1 MLLSVKN
8 LSTEFPVKKGIVRAV
23 EDVSFD
29 VDQGEILAIVGESGS
44 GKSVTSLSIMGLL
57 AEPGHVAGGSL
68 EFEGKDLATLSEKQ
82 YRELRGNDMAMIF
95 QEPMTSLNPV
105 YRVGNQIVEA
115 IRTHEKVSKAEAKD
129 RAVDLLRKVGIPS
142 PEARINDYP
151 HQMSGGM
158 RQRVMIAMALAC
170 NPKLLIAD
178 EPTTALDVTIQ
189 AQILDLLGRL
199 RDDTGMAVLL
209 ITHDLGVVSETADR
223 VVVMYCG
230 QVVEEAEVRT
240 LFDHPMHPYTLGL
253 LKSIPRLEDDD
264 SKRLYMI
271 KGMVPNPLEM
281 PPGCHFSDRCDSCMD
296 ICRTK
301 VPELVD
307 VDGHKVRCFLYESA
321 DGEVKSEEA
330 IARAEAEALADVE
343 AAREV
348 ETAEALLS
356 AEDLREAE
364 IENTASNATASAQA
378 GAVELDILL
387 DVQHLTKRF
396 AADTNFFGK
405 ATSYVQAVDDVSFQI
420 RKGEAFGLV
429 GESGCG
435 KTTVGK
441 MLVNLLKPTSGKIVF
456 DGKELTAMKPAER
469 KQYCKDIQLIFQDP
483 YASLNPRMRIGD
495 IIAEPIITNN
505 ILPKDQVEDRVNELL
520 ERVGLANYMRNRYP
534 HEFSGGQR
542 QRVGIARALAV
553 NPKLIVCDEPVSAL
567 DVSIQAQVLNLL
579 DELKE
584 QFGLT
589 YLFIAHGLN
598 VVKHVSDR
606 VGVMYLGKMME
617 IAPKKALYADPL
629 SPYTQALLS
638 AIPSVDP
645 AAKKERIILEGD
657 VPSPIDPPPGCRFAS
672 RCFAKVNGCDEVMP
686 PLVEVKP
693 DHCVAC
699 HRYDKGGPGT
709 AVI

>member
-44 GKSVTSLSIMGLL
+44 GTSVTSLSIMGLL

-189 AQILDLLGRL
+189 AQILDLLRRL

-307 VDGHKVRCFLYESA
+307 DDGHKLRCVQYESA
-321 DGEVKSEEA
+321 DRDVKSEEA

-348 ETAEALLS
+348 ETAEALLA

-364 IENTASNATASAQA
+364 IE
-378 GAVELDILL
+378 EI
-387 DVQHLTKRF
+387 
-396 AADTNFFGK
+396 
-405 ATSYVQAVDDVSFQI
+405 
-420 RKGEAFGLV
+420 E
-429 GESGCG
+429 
-435 KTTVGK
+435 
-441 MLVNLLKPTSGKIVF
+441 
-456 DGKELTAMKPAER
+456 KEE
-469 KQYCKDIQLIFQDP
+469 
-483 YASLNPRMRIGD
+483 
-495 IIAEPIITNN
+495 E
-505 ILPKDQVEDRVNELL
+505 
-520 ERVGLANYMRNRYP
+520 
-534 HEFSGGQR
+534 
-542 QRVGIARALAV
+542 
-553 NPKLIVCDEPVSAL
+553 
-567 DVSIQAQVLNLL
+567 
-579 DELKE
+579 
-584 QFGLT
+584 
-589 YLFIAHGLN
+589 
-598 VVKHVSDR
+598 
-606 VGVMYLGKMME
+606 
-617 IAPKKALYADPL
+617 
-629 SPYTQALLS
+629 
-638 AIPSVDP
+638 
-645 AAKKERIILEGD
+645 
-657 VPSPIDPPPGCRFAS
+657 AS
-672 RCFAKVNGCDEVMP
+672 R
-686 PLVEVKP
+686 
-693 DHCVAC
+693 
-699 HRYDKGGPGT
+699 
-709 AVI
+709 

>member
-29 VDQGEILAIVGESGS
+29 VDQGEILAIVGKSGS

-189 AQILDLLGRL
+189 AQILDLLRRL

-348 ETAEALLS
+348 ETAEALLA

-364 IENTASNATASAQA
+364 IE
-378 GAVELDILL
+378 EI
-387 DVQHLTKRF
+387 
-396 AADTNFFGK
+396 
-405 ATSYVQAVDDVSFQI
+405 
-420 RKGEAFGLV
+420 E
-429 GESGCG
+429 
-435 KTTVGK
+435 
-441 MLVNLLKPTSGKIVF
+441 
-456 DGKELTAMKPAER
+456 KEE
-469 KQYCKDIQLIFQDP
+469 
-483 YASLNPRMRIGD
+483 
-495 IIAEPIITNN
+495 E
-505 ILPKDQVEDRVNELL
+505 
-520 ERVGLANYMRNRYP
+520 
-534 HEFSGGQR
+534 
-542 QRVGIARALAV
+542 
-553 NPKLIVCDEPVSAL
+553 
-567 DVSIQAQVLNLL
+567 
-579 DELKE
+579 
-584 QFGLT
+584 
-589 YLFIAHGLN
+589 
-598 VVKHVSDR
+598 
-606 VGVMYLGKMME
+606 
-617 IAPKKALYADPL
+617 
-629 SPYTQALLS
+629 
-638 AIPSVDP
+638 
-645 AAKKERIILEGD
+645 
-657 VPSPIDPPPGCRFAS
+657 AS
-672 RCFAKVNGCDEVMP
+672 R
-686 PLVEVKP
+686 
-693 DHCVAC
+693 
-699 HRYDKGGPGT
+699 
-709 AVI
+709 

>member
-29 VDQGEILAIVGESGS
+29 VDQGQILAIVGESGS

-57 AEPGHVAGGSL
+57 AEPGHVAGGSM

-115 IRTHEKVSKAEAKD
+115 IRTHEKVSKAEAKA

-189 AQILDLLGRL
+189 AQILDLLRRL

-271 KGMVPNPLEM
+271 KGMVPTPLEM

-348 ETAEALLS
+348 ETAEALLA

-364 IENTASNATASAQA
+364 IE
-378 GAVELDILL
+378 EI
-387 DVQHLTKRF
+387 
-396 AADTNFFGK
+396 
-405 ATSYVQAVDDVSFQI
+405 
-420 RKGEAFGLV
+420 E
-429 GESGCG
+429 
-435 KTTVGK
+435 
-441 MLVNLLKPTSGKIVF
+441 
-456 DGKELTAMKPAER
+456 KEE
-469 KQYCKDIQLIFQDP
+469 
-483 YASLNPRMRIGD
+483 
-495 IIAEPIITNN
+495 E
-505 ILPKDQVEDRVNELL
+505 
-520 ERVGLANYMRNRYP
+520 
-534 HEFSGGQR
+534 
-542 QRVGIARALAV
+542 
-553 NPKLIVCDEPVSAL
+553 
-567 DVSIQAQVLNLL
+567 
-579 DELKE
+579 
-584 QFGLT
+584 
-589 YLFIAHGLN
+589 
-598 VVKHVSDR
+598 
-606 VGVMYLGKMME
+606 
-617 IAPKKALYADPL
+617 
-629 SPYTQALLS
+629 
-638 AIPSVDP
+638 
-645 AAKKERIILEGD
+645 
-657 VPSPIDPPPGCRFAS
+657 AS
-672 RCFAKVNGCDEVMP
+672 R
-686 PLVEVKP
+686 
-693 DHCVAC
+693 
-699 HRYDKGGPGT
+699 
-709 AVI
+709 

>member
-29 VDQGEILAIVGESGS
+29 VDHGEILAIVGESGS

-57 AEPGHVAGGSL
+57 GEPGHVAGGSM
-68 EFEGKDLATLSEKQ
+68 EFEGRDLATLSEKE

-115 IRTHEKVSKAEAKD
+115 IRTHEKTSKKEARE

-189 AQILDLLGRL
+189 AQILDLLRRL
-199 RDDTGMAVLL
+199 RDETGMAVLL

-264 SKRLYMI
+264 TKRLYMI

-301 VPELVD
+301 VPDLVD
-307 VDGHKVRCFLYESA
+307 IDGHKVRCFLYEDEGGKA
-321 DGEVKSEEA
+321 LNAEA
-330 IARAEAEALADVE
+330 IAQGEAEALADVE
-343 AAREV
+343 AAREM
-348 ETAEALLS
+348 ETAEALLA
-356 AEDLREAE
+356 AEDLRETE
-364 IENTASNATASAQA
+364 IE
-378 GAVELDILL
+378 EFE
-387 DVQHLTKRF
+387 KEE
-396 AADTNFFGK
+396 
-405 ATSYVQAVDDVSFQI
+405 
-420 RKGEAFGLV
+420 EA
-429 GESGCG
+429 
-435 KTTVGK
+435 
-441 MLVNLLKPTSGKIVF
+441 
-456 DGKELTAMKPAER
+456 
-469 KQYCKDIQLIFQDP
+469 
-483 YASLNPRMRIGD
+483 
-495 IIAEPIITNN
+495 
-505 ILPKDQVEDRVNELL
+505 
-520 ERVGLANYMRNRYP
+520 NR
-534 HEFSGGQR
+534 
-542 QRVGIARALAV
+542 
-553 NPKLIVCDEPVSAL
+553 
-567 DVSIQAQVLNLL
+567 
-579 DELKE
+579 
-584 QFGLT
+584 
-589 YLFIAHGLN
+589 
-598 VVKHVSDR
+598 
-606 VGVMYLGKMME
+606 
-617 IAPKKALYADPL
+617 
-629 SPYTQALLS
+629 
-638 AIPSVDP
+638 
-645 AAKKERIILEGD
+645 
-657 VPSPIDPPPGCRFAS
+657 
-672 RCFAKVNGCDEVMP
+672 
-686 PLVEVKP
+686 
-693 DHCVAC
+693 
-699 HRYDKGGPGT
+699 
-709 AVI
+709 

>member
-1 MLLSVKN
+1 MLLSVEN

-189 AQILDLLGRL
+189 AQILDLLRRL

-348 ETAEALLS
+348 ETAEALLA

-364 IENTASNATASAQA
+364 IE
-378 GAVELDILL
+378 EI
-387 DVQHLTKRF
+387 
-396 AADTNFFGK
+396 
-405 ATSYVQAVDDVSFQI
+405 
-420 RKGEAFGLV
+420 E
-429 GESGCG
+429 
-435 KTTVGK
+435 
-441 MLVNLLKPTSGKIVF
+441 
-456 DGKELTAMKPAER
+456 KEE
-469 KQYCKDIQLIFQDP
+469 
-483 YASLNPRMRIGD
+483 
-495 IIAEPIITNN
+495 E
-505 ILPKDQVEDRVNELL
+505 
-520 ERVGLANYMRNRYP
+520 
-534 HEFSGGQR
+534 
-542 QRVGIARALAV
+542 
-553 NPKLIVCDEPVSAL
+553 
-567 DVSIQAQVLNLL
+567 
-579 DELKE
+579 
-584 QFGLT
+584 
-589 YLFIAHGLN
+589 
-598 VVKHVSDR
+598 
-606 VGVMYLGKMME
+606 
-617 IAPKKALYADPL
+617 
-629 SPYTQALLS
+629 
-638 AIPSVDP
+638 
-645 AAKKERIILEGD
+645 
-657 VPSPIDPPPGCRFAS
+657 AS
-672 RCFAKVNGCDEVMP
+672 R
-686 PLVEVKP
+686 
-693 DHCVAC
+693 
-699 HRYDKGGPGT
+699 
-709 AVI
+709 

>member
-158 RQRVMIAMALAC
+158 RQRVLIAMALAC

-189 AQILDLLGRL
+189 AQILDLLRRL

-348 ETAEALLS
+348 ETAEALLA

-364 IENTASNATASAQA
+364 IE
-378 GAVELDILL
+378 EI
-387 DVQHLTKRF
+387 
-396 AADTNFFGK
+396 
-405 ATSYVQAVDDVSFQI
+405 
-420 RKGEAFGLV
+420 E
-429 GESGCG
+429 
-435 KTTVGK
+435 
-441 MLVNLLKPTSGKIVF
+441 
-456 DGKELTAMKPAER
+456 KEE
-469 KQYCKDIQLIFQDP
+469 
-483 YASLNPRMRIGD
+483 
-495 IIAEPIITNN
+495 E
-505 ILPKDQVEDRVNELL
+505 
-520 ERVGLANYMRNRYP
+520 
-534 HEFSGGQR
+534 
-542 QRVGIARALAV
+542 
-553 NPKLIVCDEPVSAL
+553 
-567 DVSIQAQVLNLL
+567 
-579 DELKE
+579 
-584 QFGLT
+584 
-589 YLFIAHGLN
+589 
-598 VVKHVSDR
+598 
-606 VGVMYLGKMME
+606 
-617 IAPKKALYADPL
+617 
-629 SPYTQALLS
+629 
-638 AIPSVDP
+638 
-645 AAKKERIILEGD
+645 
-657 VPSPIDPPPGCRFAS
+657 AS
-672 RCFAKVNGCDEVMP
+672 R
-686 PLVEVKP
+686 
-693 DHCVAC
+693 
-699 HRYDKGGPGT
+699 
-709 AVI
+709 

>member
-115 IRTHEKVSKAEAKD
+115 IRTHEKVSKAEAKA

-189 AQILDLLGRL
+189 AQILDLLRRL

-296 ICRTK
+296 VCRTK

-348 ETAEALLS
+348 ETAEALLA

-364 IENTASNATASAQA
+364 IE
-378 GAVELDILL
+378 EI
-387 DVQHLTKRF
+387 
-396 AADTNFFGK
+396 
-405 ATSYVQAVDDVSFQI
+405 
-420 RKGEAFGLV
+420 E
-429 GESGCG
+429 
-435 KTTVGK
+435 
-441 MLVNLLKPTSGKIVF
+441 
-456 DGKELTAMKPAER
+456 KEE
-469 KQYCKDIQLIFQDP
+469 
-483 YASLNPRMRIGD
+483 
-495 IIAEPIITNN
+495 E
-505 ILPKDQVEDRVNELL
+505 
-520 ERVGLANYMRNRYP
+520 
-534 HEFSGGQR
+534 
-542 QRVGIARALAV
+542 
-553 NPKLIVCDEPVSAL
+553 
-567 DVSIQAQVLNLL
+567 
-579 DELKE
+579 
-584 QFGLT
+584 
-589 YLFIAHGLN
+589 
-598 VVKHVSDR
+598 
-606 VGVMYLGKMME
+606 
-617 IAPKKALYADPL
+617 
-629 SPYTQALLS
+629 
-638 AIPSVDP
+638 
-645 AAKKERIILEGD
+645 
-657 VPSPIDPPPGCRFAS
+657 AS
-672 RCFAKVNGCDEVMP
+672 R
-686 PLVEVKP
+686 
-693 DHCVAC
+693 
-699 HRYDKGGPGT
+699 
-709 AVI
+709 

>member
-8 LSTEFPVKKGIVRAV
+8 LSTEFPVKKGIVKAV

-29 VDQGEILAIVGESGS
+29 VDAGEILAIVGESGS
-44 GKSVTSLSIMGLL
+44 GKSVTSLSVMGLL
-57 AEPGHVAGGSL
+57 AEPGHVAGGSM

-189 AQILDLLGRL
+189 AQILDLLRRL

-348 ETAEALLS
+348 ETAEALLA

-364 IENTASNATASAQA
+364 IE
-378 GAVELDILL
+378 EI
-387 DVQHLTKRF
+387 
-396 AADTNFFGK
+396 
-405 ATSYVQAVDDVSFQI
+405 
-420 RKGEAFGLV
+420 E
-429 GESGCG
+429 
-435 KTTVGK
+435 
-441 MLVNLLKPTSGKIVF
+441 
-456 DGKELTAMKPAER
+456 KEE
-469 KQYCKDIQLIFQDP
+469 
-483 YASLNPRMRIGD
+483 
-495 IIAEPIITNN
+495 E
-505 ILPKDQVEDRVNELL
+505 
-520 ERVGLANYMRNRYP
+520 
-534 HEFSGGQR
+534 
-542 QRVGIARALAV
+542 
-553 NPKLIVCDEPVSAL
+553 
-567 DVSIQAQVLNLL
+567 
-579 DELKE
+579 
-584 QFGLT
+584 
-589 YLFIAHGLN
+589 
-598 VVKHVSDR
+598 
-606 VGVMYLGKMME
+606 
-617 IAPKKALYADPL
+617 
-629 SPYTQALLS
+629 
-638 AIPSVDP
+638 
-645 AAKKERIILEGD
+645 
-657 VPSPIDPPPGCRFAS
+657 AS
-672 RCFAKVNGCDEVMP
+672 R
-686 PLVEVKP
+686 
-693 DHCVAC
+693 
-699 HRYDKGGPGT
+699 
-709 AVI
+709 

>member
-82 YRELRGNDMAMIF
+82 YRELRGNAMAMIF

-189 AQILDLLGRL
+189 AQILDLLRRL

-330 IARAEAEALADVE
+330 IARAEAEALLA
-343 AAREV
+343 
-348 ETAEALLS
+348 

-364 IENTASNATASAQA
+364 IE
-378 GAVELDILL
+378 EI
-387 DVQHLTKRF
+387 
-396 AADTNFFGK
+396 
-405 ATSYVQAVDDVSFQI
+405 
-420 RKGEAFGLV
+420 E
-429 GESGCG
+429 
-435 KTTVGK
+435 
-441 MLVNLLKPTSGKIVF
+441 
-456 DGKELTAMKPAER
+456 KEE
-469 KQYCKDIQLIFQDP
+469 
-483 YASLNPRMRIGD
+483 
-495 IIAEPIITNN
+495 E
-505 ILPKDQVEDRVNELL
+505 
-520 ERVGLANYMRNRYP
+520 
-534 HEFSGGQR
+534 
-542 QRVGIARALAV
+542 
-553 NPKLIVCDEPVSAL
+553 
-567 DVSIQAQVLNLL
+567 
-579 DELKE
+579 
-584 QFGLT
+584 
-589 YLFIAHGLN
+589 
-598 VVKHVSDR
+598 
-606 VGVMYLGKMME
+606 
-617 IAPKKALYADPL
+617 
-629 SPYTQALLS
+629 
-638 AIPSVDP
+638 
-645 AAKKERIILEGD
+645 
-657 VPSPIDPPPGCRFAS
+657 AS
-672 RCFAKVNGCDEVMP
+672 R
-686 PLVEVKP
+686 
-693 DHCVAC
+693 
-699 HRYDKGGPGT
+699 
-709 AVI
+709 

>member
-189 AQILDLLGRL
+189 AQILDLLRRL

-296 ICRTK
+296 VCRTK

-307 VDGHKVRCFLYESA
+307 VDGHKLRCFLYESA

-348 ETAEALLS
+348 ETAEALLA

-364 IENTASNATASAQA
+364 IE
-378 GAVELDILL
+378 EI
-387 DVQHLTKRF
+387 
-396 AADTNFFGK
+396 
-405 ATSYVQAVDDVSFQI
+405 
-420 RKGEAFGLV
+420 E
-429 GESGCG
+429 
-435 KTTVGK
+435 
-441 MLVNLLKPTSGKIVF
+441 
-456 DGKELTAMKPAER
+456 KEE
-469 KQYCKDIQLIFQDP
+469 
-483 YASLNPRMRIGD
+483 
-495 IIAEPIITNN
+495 E
-505 ILPKDQVEDRVNELL
+505 
-520 ERVGLANYMRNRYP
+520 
-534 HEFSGGQR
+534 
-542 QRVGIARALAV
+542 
-553 NPKLIVCDEPVSAL
+553 
-567 DVSIQAQVLNLL
+567 
-579 DELKE
+579 
-584 QFGLT
+584 
-589 YLFIAHGLN
+589 
-598 VVKHVSDR
+598 
-606 VGVMYLGKMME
+606 
-617 IAPKKALYADPL
+617 
-629 SPYTQALLS
+629 
-638 AIPSVDP
+638 
-645 AAKKERIILEGD
+645 
-657 VPSPIDPPPGCRFAS
+657 AS
-672 RCFAKVNGCDEVMP
+672 R
-686 PLVEVKP
+686 
-693 DHCVAC
+693 
-699 HRYDKGGPGT
+699 
-709 AVI
+709 

>member
-115 IRTHEKVSKAEAKD
+115 IRTHEKVSKAEAKN

-189 AQILDLLGRL
+189 AQILDLLRRL

-321 DGEVKSEEA
+321 DGEVKNEEA

-348 ETAEALLS
+348 ETAEALLA

-364 IENTASNATASAQA
+364 IE
-378 GAVELDILL
+378 EI
-387 DVQHLTKRF
+387 
-396 AADTNFFGK
+396 
-405 ATSYVQAVDDVSFQI
+405 
-420 RKGEAFGLV
+420 E
-429 GESGCG
+429 
-435 KTTVGK
+435 
-441 MLVNLLKPTSGKIVF
+441 
-456 DGKELTAMKPAER
+456 KEE
-469 KQYCKDIQLIFQDP
+469 
-483 YASLNPRMRIGD
+483 
-495 IIAEPIITNN
+495 E
-505 ILPKDQVEDRVNELL
+505 
-520 ERVGLANYMRNRYP
+520 
-534 HEFSGGQR
+534 
-542 QRVGIARALAV
+542 
-553 NPKLIVCDEPVSAL
+553 
-567 DVSIQAQVLNLL
+567 
-579 DELKE
+579 
-584 QFGLT
+584 
-589 YLFIAHGLN
+589 
-598 VVKHVSDR
+598 
-606 VGVMYLGKMME
+606 
-617 IAPKKALYADPL
+617 
-629 SPYTQALLS
+629 
-638 AIPSVDP
+638 
-645 AAKKERIILEGD
+645 
-657 VPSPIDPPPGCRFAS
+657 AS
-672 RCFAKVNGCDEVMP
+672 R
-686 PLVEVKP
+686 
-693 DHCVAC
+693 
-699 HRYDKGGPGT
+699 
-709 AVI
+709 